1 MSTTTQKTGIT
12 PGSILLYG
20 SLFVLALFF
29 LMPAYMAIVT
39 ALKDPA
45 NISLPTAWEW
55 PDKLNWASF
64 PEAFGLLKSNIA
76 SSLILTVCATALSTV
91 LGSLNGYVFSKW
103 KFKGSEL
110 IFTLFLFGMFI
121 PYQVI
126 LIPLFQTLRAM
137 NLYGGLP
144 GLILAHVV
152 YGLPITSL
160 IFRNFYA
167 QIPTALVESARL
179 DGAGFFSIYTKIVF
193 PLSIPGFVVTSLW
206 QVTQI
211 WNEFLWGICLTRHED
226 NPITVGLAQLA
237 GGQAVSWNLPMAGSI
252 MAAFPVLMIY
262 IFLGRYFIR
271 GLLAGSVKE

>member
-1 MSTTTQKTGIT
+1 MSARKFTL
-12 PGSILLYG
+12 GSVFLYG
-20 SLFVLALFF
+20 TLALLALLF
-29 LMPAYMAIVT
+29 LMPAYMATVT
-39 ALKDPA
+39 ALKLPA
-45 NISLPTAWEW
+45 DISLPTAWEW
-55 PDKLNWASF
+55 PSVVNWASF
-64 PEAFGLLKSNIA
+64 SDALVKLKPDFIN
-76 SSLILTVCATALSTV
+76 SLILTICGTAGSTV

-103 KFKGSEL
+103 KFKGSDV

-144 GLILAHVV
+144 GLILAHIV

-167 QIPTALVESARL
+167 QIPTALIESARL
-179 DGAGFFSIYTKIVF
+179 DGAGFFSIYLRIVF

-206 QVTQI
+206 QFTQI
-211 WNEFLWGICLTRHED
+211 WNEFLWGICLTRHTA
-226 NPITVGLAQLA
+226 NPITVGLANLA
-237 GGQAVSWNLPMAGSI
+237 GGQAVTWNLPMAGSI
-252 MAAFPVLMIY
+252 LAALPVLAIY

>member
-1 MSTTTQKTGIT
+1 MKKGIPFAT
-12 PGSILLYG
+12 FALYG
-20 SLFVLALFF
+20 VLGLLALSY
-29 LMPAYMAIVT
+29 LLPAYLTIIT
-39 ALKDPA
+39 ALKLPGD
-45 NISLPTAWEW
+45 ISLPQSWQFPPT
-55 PDKLNWASF
+55 LNYSSF
-64 PEAFGLLKSNIA
+64 SEAFELLRPNIVN
-76 SSLILTVCATALSTV
+76 SVILTVSATLLSTV

-103 KFKGSEL
+103 KFPGSEFV
-110 IFTLFLFGMFI
+110 FTLFLFGMFI

-152 YGLPITSL
+152 YGLPITTL

-167 QIPTALVESARL
+167 QIPDSLMESAAL
-179 DGAGFFSIYTKIVF
+179 DGAGFYQTYVRIIF

-206 QVTQI
+206 QFTQI
-211 WNEFLWGICLTRHED
+211 WNEFLWGICLTRHTSY
-226 NPITVGLAQLA
+226 PITVGLAQLA

-252 MAAFPVLMIY
+252 LAALPVLLIY
-262 IFLGRYFIR
+262 IVLGRYFIR

>member
-1 MSTTTQKTGIT
+1 MTARKIT

-20 SLFVLALFF
+20 TLFVLAVLF
-29 LMPAYMAIVT
+29 LMPAYMAAVT
-39 ALKDPA
+39 ALKHPA
-45 NISLPTAWEW
+45 NISLPTAWEL
-55 PDKLNWASF
+55 PETFNWSSF
-64 PEAFGLLKSNIA
+64 SEAIRMLKPNFINSM
-76 SSLILTVCATALSTV
+76 ILTVTATALSTV

-103 KFKGSEL
+103 KFKGSEVL
-110 IFTLFLFGMFI
+110 FTLFLFGMFI

-160 IFRNFYA
+160 IFRNFYS
-167 QIPTALVESARL
+167 QIPTALIESGRL
-179 DGAGFFSIYTKIVF
+179 DGAGFFSIYTRIVF

-206 QVTQI
+206 QFTQV
-211 WNEFLWGICLTRHED
+211 WNEFLWGICLTRHAD

-252 MAAFPVLMIY
+252 MAALPVLAIY

>member
-1 MSTTTQKTGIT
+1 MNSIFTGKNFAY
-12 PGSILLYG
+12 YG
-20 SLFVLALFF
+20 VLALLVLFF
-29 LMPAYMAIVT
+29 LMPAYMALVT
-39 ALKDPA
+39 ALKFPA
-45 NISLPTAWEW
+45 DITLPRSWEL
-55 PDKLNWASF
+55 PAEINWASF
-64 PEAFGLLKSNIA
+64 SEAFNMLKPNLLNSV
-76 SSLILTVCATALSTV
+76 ILTVCATIGSTV

-103 KFKGSEL
+103 KFKGSEI

-152 YGLPITSL
+152 YGLPITTL
-160 IFRNFYA
+160 IFRNFYS
-167 QIPTALVESARL
+167 QIPDSLVESARL
-179 DGAGFFSIYTKIVF
+179 DGAGFFNVYFRIIF

-206 QVTQI
+206 QFTQI
-211 WNEFLWGICLTRHED
+211 WNEFLWAITLTKHSE
-226 NPITVGLAQLA
+226 NPITVGLANLA

-252 MAAFPVLMIY
+252 MAALPVLCIY

>member
-1 MSTTTQKTGIT
+1 MTRRIS

-20 SLFVLALFF
+20 TLAIMVIAYL
-29 LMPAYMAIVT
+29 LPAYIALVT
-39 ALKDPA
+39 ALKAPA
-45 NISLPTAWEW
+45 EISLPTSWEW
-55 PDKLNWASF
+55 PSTLHWSSF
-64 PEAFGLLKSNIA
+64 SEAFTLLKPNLLNSI
-76 SSLILTVCATALSTV
+76 ILTVCATVLSTV

-103 KFKGSEL
+103 TFRGSEI

-126 LIPLFQTLRAM
+126 LIPLFQTLRAL
-137 NLYGGLP
+137 NLYGGIP
-144 GLILAHVV
+144 GLVLAHVV

-167 QIPTALVESARL
+167 QIPTALIESARL
-179 DGAGFFSIYTKIVF
+179 DGAGFFSIYTRVVF

-206 QVTQI
+206 QFTQI
-211 WNEFLWGICLTRHED
+211 WNEFLWGITLTRHSE

-252 MAAFPVLMIY
+252 LAAIPVLAIY

-271 GLLAGSVKE
+271 GLLAGSVKG

>member
-1 MSTTTQKTGIT
+1 MTGRKIT

-20 SLFVLALFF
+20 TLIVLALLF
-29 LMPAYMAIVT
+29 LMPAYMAAVT
-39 ALKDPA
+39 ALKFPQD
-45 NISLPTAWEW
+45 ISLPTSWEL
-55 PDKLNWASF
+55 PPTFNWGSF
-64 PEAFGLLKSNIA
+64 SEAIELLKPNFINSM
-76 SSLILTVCATALSTV
+76 ILTICATIGSTV

-103 KFKGSEL
+103 KFAGSD
-110 IFTLFLFGMFI
+110 IVFTLFLFGMFI

-144 GLILAHVV
+144 GLILAHIV

-167 QIPTALVESARL
+167 QIPTALIESARL
-179 DGAGFFSIYTKIVF
+179 DGAGFFSIYLRVVF

-206 QVTQI
+206 QFTQI
-211 WNEFLWGICLTRHED
+211 WNEFLWGICLTRHAD
-226 NPITVGLAQLA
+226 NPITVGLANLA

-252 MAAFPVLMIY
+252 MAAVPVLAIY